1 MDNSDQLV
9 VLFPKLQRMEKSC
22 LSAKELVLFNCTAGV
37 LQTLFNVLAAIQVTN
52 MQNKQPSMSDSKP
65 MHWLCCAQRVYKI
78 YVEQNP
84 PNTGPEFWDTL
95 VWQEWNRGQEPS
107 GSYNGSNLPISRLM
121 FENGYTTTLF
131 LMAQVHQLAGER
143 SLSADHCQLT
153 LLRQLT
159 FAKPLVK
166 AVNSVSGIRI
176 SKKLRAKSAHL
187 FRDLEQDKIT
197 KQTGESI
204 THSFLSIRAFDPV
217 EWATNAVTLSD
228 YFSSVEGPNKYYH
241 KTFECLLSAIHVIEE
256 AKSTCVKKKD
266 DYTSNQMN
274 NTLANIYRDIVR
286 IGLDLLEVGANSYEK
301 STRKQIPNNKVE
313 TDHFKRRKTASEF
326 GSMFNLELKPIFARL
341 LDCDVDLQR
350 TKTNQHELKTK
361 EVESNQSLTID
372 DLIYQTVTPP
382 TNYKTASGIFR
393 MILHC
398 IMEAEDY
405 YSLQN
410 YCSDAV
416 ALIQDRSKAYRLMV
430 TFEKNINRQCCMHK
444 RRIDMLSDVLKQLNA
459 DYYLNIC
466 LELTFELAGAV
477 STLRDL
483 KKKIFDEL
491 VQKNDQN
498 AKHYARKSND
508 LAKQA
513 ISLYQNF
520 LELYRAKS
528 NDKTNLDFKESD
540 VKSIIKAYIYTA
552 RLYSHQISFDNNEK
566 IQNLTKALD
575 FYVETVCIA
584 ENHIKRHPETL
595 IKNCEEVRIAKEM
608 VSLLP
613 VKLGRLSRG
622 ESIPD

>member
-1 MDNSDQLV
+1 MHLKLRKFCLHVLIIMIDSDLLV
-9 VLFPKLQRMEKSC
+9 LLFPKSLRTEKNC
-22 LSAKELVLFNCTAGV
+22 LSAKELVLFNSIAGV
-37 LQTLFNVLAAIQVTN
+37 LQTLFNVLAAIQVIN
-52 MQNKQPSMSDSKP
+52 MQNKQLSTSDSKP
-65 MHWLCCAQRVYKI
+65 MHWLRCAQRVYKI
-78 YVEQNP
+78 YVRQNP

-95 VWQEWNRGQEPS
+95 VFQEWNRGQEPS
-107 GSYNGSNLPISRLM
+107 GGYNGSDLSISRVM

-159 FAKPLVK
+159 FAKPLMK
-166 AVNSVSGIRI
+166 AVNSVSSIRM

-187 FRDLEQDKIT
+187 FRDLEQDKFT
-197 KQTGESI
+197 KQTGETI

-217 EWATNAVTLSD
+217 EWATNAVSLSD
-228 YFSSVEGPNKYYH
+228 YFSSIEGPNKYYH
-241 KTFECLLSAIHVIEE
+241 KTFECLLSAIHIIEE
-256 AKSTCVKKKD
+256 AKNTCVKKKD
-266 DYTSNQMN
+266 DYTLNQMN

-286 IGLDLLEVGANSYEK
+286 ISLDLLEVGANSYEK
-301 STRKQIPNNKVE
+301 STGKQITSIKVDK
-313 TDHFKRRKTASEF
+313 DHSKKRKTAGEF

-341 LDCDVDLQR
+341 LDCNADLQR
-350 TKTNQHELKTK
+350 TKTNQHEMKTK
-361 EVESNQSLTID
+361 E
-372 DLIYQTVTPP
+372 
-382 TNYKTASGIFR
+382 
-393 MILHC
+393 
-398 IMEAEDY
+398 
-405 YSLQN
+405 
-410 YCSDAV
+410 
-416 ALIQDRSKAYRLMV
+416 
-430 TFEKNINRQCCMHK
+430 CCMHK
-444 RRIDMLSDVLKQLNA
+444 RRIDMLSDVLKQLNP

-498 AKHYARKSND
+498 ANHYARKSND

-528 NDKTNLDFKESD
+528 SDKTNLDFKEND

-566 IQNLTKALD
+566 IQNLTKALE
-575 FYVETVCIA
+575 FYVQTVNIA
-584 ENHIKRHPETL
+584 EHHIKSHPETL